1 VVDAPAKVL
10 FQAAVGE
17 LRLSDSVRLVGWSLS
32 TWMRPDG
39 TAWPSVE
46 SIARRAGRNVRTVQR
61 ALRELQLLGLLSVH
75 QRPGSTALY
84 LATPATQV
92 AGGGDTQVSPPA
104 AGGGDTWVSPGG
116 DTQVSGEGCHP
127 GVTRRGFEGLT
138 KGSRTRE
145 NTPAP
150 KFKTR
155 RRTGR
160 TAPTAPLSFARSSRS
175 RIG

>member
-92 AGGGDTQVSPPA
+92 AGGGVPH
-104 AGGGDTWVSPGG
+104 G
-116 DTQVSGEGCHP
+116 
-127 GVTRRGFEGLT
+127 
-138 KGSRTRE
+138 
-145 NTPAP
+145 
-150 KFKTR
+150 
-155 RRTGR
+155 
-160 TAPTAPLSFARSSRS
+160 
-175 RIG
+175 